1 MLAAPKAKAGNGSA
15 APAPPGG
22 GGGADNGGKRA
33 AAPPADGVSPNDRPK
48 AQSRLITEGQAG
60 GSNNITVP
68 INLMDAIQ
76 DVAAVLPTMLA
87 NTTTTADATQP
98 VIPANMFAQFMAW
111 QQLMATQVSSSALNY
126 LGFFS

>member
-1 MLAAPKAKAGNGSA
+1 MLAAPKANKAGSGSV
-15 APAPPGG
+15 APPPAG

-48 AQSRLITEGQAG
+48 AQSRFITEGQAG
-60 GSNNITVP
+60 GSNNITMP

-76 DVAAVLPTMLA
+76 DVAAVLPTVLA
-87 NTTTTADATQP
+87 NTTTVADATQP

-111 QQLMATQVSSSALNY
+111 QQLMATQVS
-126 LGFFS
+126 